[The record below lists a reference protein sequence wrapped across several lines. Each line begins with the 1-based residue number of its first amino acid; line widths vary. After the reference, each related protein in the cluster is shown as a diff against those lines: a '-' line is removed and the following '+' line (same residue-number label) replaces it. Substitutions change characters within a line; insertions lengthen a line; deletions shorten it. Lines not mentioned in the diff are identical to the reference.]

1 MARTYNQSVEHSAQ
15 TNTVLYCAVLYS
27 TVHACCYPYLSDEL
41 ADPPALRAL
50 CVQTWLAVSDGS
62 VTWSEGG
69 SHAEHRAQR
78 SSHIESWYDP

>member
-1 MARTYNQSVEHSAQ
+1 MARTYNRSVKHGAQ
-15 TNTVLYCAVLYS
+15 TSTVLYCTAQHS
-27 TVHACCYPYLSDEL
+27 TVHACCYPYSSDEL